1 MVQVIVKQVAID
13 LISSDP
19 KQLSKMIE
27 EVNSILDDP
36 AIEGGACKGHAL
48 VLALHLLK
56 HFKSSRKFTDLLT
69 VKFESVCQ
77 DISCLKQFHGE
88 LKVPCCGA
96 LQ

>member
-13 LISSDP
+13 LISSETIKT
-19 KQLSKMIE
+19 KQLSRMIE

-36 AIEGGACKGHAL
+36 AKEGGACKSHAL

-77 DISCLKQFHGE
+77 GISCLKQFHGE
-88 LKVPCCGA
+88 LKVVY
-96 LQ
+96 